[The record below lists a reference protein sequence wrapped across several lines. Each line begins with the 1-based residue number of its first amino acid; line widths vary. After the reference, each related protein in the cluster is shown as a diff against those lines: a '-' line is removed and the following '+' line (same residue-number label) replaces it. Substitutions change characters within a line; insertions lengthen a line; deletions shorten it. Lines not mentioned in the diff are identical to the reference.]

1 MDNDFDLTGYHVV
14 NLTHASMLREMR
26 IRLGLSQAQIAE
38 RAGITQQ
45 MYQRFESGKRN
56 LMTSSFSVT
65 CKVLEALNMDITK
78 FYHGEYVVGGEIYFD
93 QEGKLRYVEN
103 GKQVDEEE

>member
-1 MDNDFDLTGYHVV
+1 MDKDFDLTGYQIVH
-14 NLTHASMLREMR
+14 LTPASMLHGMR

-38 RAGITQQ
+38 KAGITQQ

-56 LMTSSFSVT
+56 LRTSSFEVT

-78 FYHGEYVVGGEIYFD
+78 FYHGEYVIGGEVYIGQD
-93 QEGKLRYVEN
+93 GQLHYVEN
-103 GKQVDEEE
+103 EKRIDSE